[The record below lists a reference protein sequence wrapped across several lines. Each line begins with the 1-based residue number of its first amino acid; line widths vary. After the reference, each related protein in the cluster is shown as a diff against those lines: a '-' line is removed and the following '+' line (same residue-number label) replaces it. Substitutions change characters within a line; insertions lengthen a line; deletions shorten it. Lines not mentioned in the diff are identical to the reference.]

1 MIEITLVY
9 MTQISNMIHCYNHD
23 GSFYC
28 IHTKSQMRH
37 HCIMNR
43 KPLRK
48 KNEIT
53 GSTIVLVRAHK
64 NCSVVGTWRYNL
76 LDLYMMIKNPRTP
89 TPRSNVKTSLVV
101 QGVMLSVVDDLATR
115 LDMTFCKTLC
125 TAFLTFSD
133 SASFALLL

>member
-1 MIEITLVY
+1 
-9 MTQISNMIHCYNHD
+9 
-23 GSFYC
+23 
-28 IHTKSQMRH
+28 
-37 HCIMNR
+37 MNR

-53 GSTIVLVRAHK
+53 GSTIILVRAHK
-64 NCSVVGTWRYNL
+64 NCSIVGRRRYSL
-76 LDLYMMIKNPRTP
+76 LDLYIMIKNPRIP
-89 TPRSNVKTSLVV
+89 TPRIKVKTSLVV

-115 LDMTFCKTLC
+115 LDMTFYKSLC